1 MRSNKDN
8 LYGGHGKLLIGPNGR
23 TLSPFMIEQIRVS
36 RPDFEFPPVQLEQ
49 PISSKHSFSR
59 TDAKIS
65 LQE

>member
-1 MRSNKDN
+1 MQSNKDN
-8 LYGGHGKLLIGPNGR
+8 LYGGHGKLLIGPKGR

-36 RPDFEFPPVQLEQ
+36 RLDFEFPTVQVEH